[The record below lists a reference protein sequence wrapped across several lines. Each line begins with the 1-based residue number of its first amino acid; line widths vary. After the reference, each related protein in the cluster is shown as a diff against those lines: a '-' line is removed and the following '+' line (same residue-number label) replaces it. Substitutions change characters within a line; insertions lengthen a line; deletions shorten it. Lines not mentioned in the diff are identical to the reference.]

1 MPLPFAISPAPSFAE
16 VVDPRDE
23 RPIARAALHAWLA
36 FQACAALRPA
46 AARALLLRTL
56 DPIAALAA
64 LTGAAPAQ
72 VLDAR
77 ALAAC
82 VAQLTKVGARLV
94 PFGAAA
100 YPARLA
106 ALVDA
111 APLLGVRGDPASLA
125 IPFVAIVGAR
135 APTRLGLDLARQLAH
150 DLAEHGIG
158 VVSGLARG
166 IDAAAHR
173 GALDAGGV
181 TVAILGCGPE
191 QVYPREHAKLA
202 EEIAVRGAVLSEL
215 PVGAP
220 PAKHHFPLRN
230 RLISALARAVVVV
243 EARARSGSLVTA
255 RHAADQGRDVLA
267 FPGAVGAPT
276 SEGPNQLLRAGA
288 WPVLDVS
295 DVLAALGIGPA
306 SAVERASL
314 KAREATIRANAV
326 ATRGAEKHAS
336 GATGL
341 GGAARTE
348 PKANGDHGSARSR
361 IGKPIGSSGST
372 PDVPIPPHPTDSQS
386 LIPQTSDQRSLL
398 ASLRHDPATRDELA
412 ERMHLSPQALA
423 QLLLPLELEGRVV
436 EDRDGLLR
444 VRCKPEAL

>member
-1 MPLPFAISPAPSFAE
+1 MSSSSRFASMPAFAE
-16 VVDPRDE
+16 LLDPRDE
-23 RPIARAALHAWLA
+23 RPAVRVALHAWLA
-36 FQACAALRPA
+36 LQARAALRPA
-46 AARALLLRTL
+46 QARALLLRTR
-56 DPIAALAA
+56 DPVAALAA
-64 LTGAAPAQ
+64 LCGVKPAQ

-77 ALAAC
+77 SFAAGL
-82 VAQLTKVGARLV
+82 AQLENAGARLL
-94 PFGAAA
+94 PFGASA

-106 ALVDA
+106 VLPDA

-135 APTRLGLDLARQLAH
+135 APTRLGLDVARRLGRE
-150 DLAEHGIG
+150 LAEHGIG

-173 GALDAGGV
+173 GALDVGGV

-191 QVYPREHAKLA
+191 QVYPREHAALA
-202 EEIAVRGAVLSEL
+202 DEIAVRGAVLSEL

-230 RLISALARAVVVV
+230 RLISALSRAVVVV

-267 FPGAVGAPT
+267 VPGAVDAPT

-306 SAVERASL
+306 SAVERAALQSR
-314 KAREATIRANAV
+314 AATIENDTEAAPEANDP
-326 ATRGAEKHAS
+326 AS
-336 GATGL
+336 GAAVL
-341 GGAARTE
+341 GGAARSE
-348 PKANGDHGSARSR
+348 PKASEAHQARGR
-361 IGKPIGSSGST
+361 RGKPIGRSGSK
-372 PDVPIPPHPTDSQS
+372 PDLPIPPHT
-386 LIPQTSDQRSLL
+386 TDQRTLL
-398 ASLRHDPATRDELA
+398 ASLRHDPASRDELA
-412 ERMHLSPQALA
+412 ARHRLAPQALA
-423 QLLLPLELEGRVV
+423 QQLLPLELEGRVV

-444 VRCKPEAL
+444 VRRKPEAL